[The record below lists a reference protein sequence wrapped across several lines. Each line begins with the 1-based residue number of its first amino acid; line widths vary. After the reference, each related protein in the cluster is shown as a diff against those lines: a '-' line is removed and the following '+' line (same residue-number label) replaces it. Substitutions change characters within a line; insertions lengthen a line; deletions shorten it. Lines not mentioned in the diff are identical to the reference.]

1 MIAETTTALQTLSV
15 SEAVMELDMT
25 GAPVVIFC
33 HAASGRLNIVY
44 RRPDGNIGWI
54 DPERMKKDYELV
66 QTYLGMEK
74 PFAVESAFTTRLLDT
89 SIKMDAS
96 KARK

>member
-1 MIAETTTALQTLSV
+1 MTDDFTTTKAL
-15 SEAVMELDMT
+15 
-25 GAPVVIFC
+25 
-33 HAASGRLNIVY
+33 
-44 RRPDGNIGWI
+44 GWI

-74 PFAVESAFTTRLLDT
+74 PFDVDSAFSVRMLDT

-96 KARK
+96 KVKK